1 MDALN
6 ERFRDIGVFNAC
18 KLFNPKL
25 YRVDDNERSR
35 ITKESLERLLE
46 KFQVLGQE
54 KDQYWGE
61 CLELV
66 ETIQEMIPN
75 KSLFEAWEF
84 ACTTP
89 KWSTNWPAMIKLW
102 RKVLV
107 IPPSIATWK
116 RGFSKQNL
124 IKNYL
129 RSSLK
134 LVTLDA
140 LMHISCA
147 NFLIVNINWNVVL
160 ILWRNM
166 RDRRIHPL
174 Q

>member
-1 MDALN
+1 M
-6 ERFRDIGVFNAC
+6 
-18 KLFNPKL
+18 
-25 YRVDDNERSR
+25 
-35 ITKESLERLLE
+35 ERLLQ
-46 KFQVLGQE
+46 KFQVVDQE
-54 KDQYWGE
+54 RNQCWGE

-66 ETIQEMIPN
+66 ETMREMISN

-84 ACTTP
+84 ACITP
-89 KWSTNWPAMIKLW
+89 EWSTNWPALIKLW

-107 IPPSIATWK
+107 IPVSIAICE

-140 LMHISCA
+140 LMRILCV
-147 NFLIVNINWNVVL
+147 NIPIENINWNAIL
-160 ILWRNM
+160 ILCRNM